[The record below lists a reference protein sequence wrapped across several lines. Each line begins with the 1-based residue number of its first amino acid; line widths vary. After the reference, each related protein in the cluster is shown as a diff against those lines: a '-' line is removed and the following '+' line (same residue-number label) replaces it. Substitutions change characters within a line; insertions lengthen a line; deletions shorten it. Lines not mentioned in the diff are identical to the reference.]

1 MASLG
6 PLVAYL
12 PTPRSDAGAL
22 QVTQLQT
29 LTQNA
34 LTAGANSI
42 AVLGSVGGSAYMPR
56 SMRKRVIAA
65 VAEVTGG
72 QVPLIAGVSA
82 LTTAEVQI
90 NVTEANAAG
99 AAVALLAPMTYEPL
113 TEAEVFRLF
122 RDVTGQE
129 ILPVCVYNNP
139 RTTKYRFTPAEL
151 RNLAPLPGIIGFKDV
166 ISSPWLMRTR
176 LEAVQNGL
184 SDKEI
189 AAVDWG
195 FSGDRYGAE
204 ILGIGADS
212 WHSGLA
218 GVLPKP
224 FVRLA
229 RLAKQHN
236 DPAAQQEAAALSQAL
251 TPIAVIAMRYGTIR
265 VAHSIA
271 QLTGLGNFWVPEPL
285 LPLDP
290 DVHGLIAASLGAL
303 ESTVTATTLPEPKQ
317 YRARRAAHRR

>member
-12 PTPRSDAGAL
+12 PTPRSTAGAL
-22 QVTQLQT
+22 QIPQLQN

-34 LTAGANSI
+34 LLAGANSI
-42 AVLGSVGGSAYMPR
+42 AVLGSVGGASYMPR

-65 VAEVTGG
+65 VAEVTAG

-82 LTTAEVQI
+82 LTTAEVKM

-99 AAVALLAPMTYEPL
+99 ASLALLAPMSYEPL
-113 TEAEVFRLF
+113 TEPEVFGIYQ
-122 RDVTGQE
+122 DVTGLE
-129 ILPVCVYNNP
+129 TLPVCVYNNP
-139 RTTKYRFTPAEL
+139 RTTKYRFTPGEL
-151 RNLAPLPGIIGFKDV
+151 SNIAKLPGIIGFKDV
-166 ISSPWLMRTR
+166 VSSPWLIKTR

-184 SDKEI
+184 SDKQI
-189 AAVDWG
+189 AGLDWG

-204 ILGIGADS
+204 ILSVGADS

-229 RLAKQHN
+229 QLANQHG
-236 DPAAQQEAAALSQAL
+236 DPAAQQEAAALAQAL

-265 VAHSIA
+265 VAHTIA
-271 QLTGLGNFWVPEPL
+271 KIAGHGIFGLPEPL
-285 LPLDP
+285 LPLP
-290 DVHGLIAASLGAL
+290 QEVQGLIMAALDSL
-303 ESTVTATTLPEPKQ
+303 ESHDVSAVTDQPAR
-317 YRARRAAHRR
+317 YRPRRAVHRG